1 MATGNS
7 VARSRHDLS
16 LAAWFAGSLMG
27 AIGLNRTAAALGA
40 TVWPGRSAPSSG
52 GPATCPSTV
61 AQPRPPTPHEDVTT
75 AQRRC
80 TVLQW
85 AIPTLT
91 GAALIVNARIR
102 HALAAY
108 RRAGSPSASRPPTHS
123 PIGTPTCVEGR
134 GHADRQDSPAGS
146 SGCRSRTWSCGW
158 PLSRPPLDGAAHR
171 PRGGDGA
178 PARRS

>member
-40 TVWPGRSAPSSG
+40 TVWSGRSAPSSG

-85 AIPTLT
+85 TIPTLT

-108 RRAGSPSASRPPTHS
+108 RRAGVSERVAATHPLTHRYSHLRGRSRT
-123 PIGTPTCVEGR
+123 R
-134 GHADRQDSPAGS
+134 GS
-146 SGCRSRTWSCGW
+146 SGLAGRLVRLQVQDAVVWLASQSATAGRS
-158 PLSRPPLDGAAHR
+158 
-171 PRGGDGA
+171 GA
-178 PARRS
+178 PTAWR